1 MVTVEND
8 IFAGKW
14 YNLCGSSFFT
24 SSVIFY
30 LQQVPHLNFLRGTG
44 AGILNWNITSLT
56 TYEVVINEEPLNRFC
71 ANFT

>member
-44 AGILNWNITSLT
+44 AGILSWNIMSRGPYLVGLIGSGSAMLIISTM
-56 TYEVVINEEPLNRFC
+56 
-71 ANFT
+71 